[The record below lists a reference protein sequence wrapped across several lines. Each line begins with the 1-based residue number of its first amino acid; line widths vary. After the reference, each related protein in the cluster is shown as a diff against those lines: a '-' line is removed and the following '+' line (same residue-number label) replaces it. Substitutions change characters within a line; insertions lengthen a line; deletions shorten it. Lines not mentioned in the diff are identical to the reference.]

1 MHEVAETRDVVDDGE
16 GCPHDGCD
24 AVPVGGGAMNVV
36 ETTNGAVRGQTAA
49 GVVPVREYLGIPYA
63 APPVGDRRWRPPQP
77 AESWSGVRQ
86 CTAFGAACPQ
96 RPGAFTGNRAID
108 PGAMDEDCLYLNVWT
123 PAEHPRDKLPV
134 MVWIHGGAFAI
145 GAASMPIYRGAALAR
160 RGVVVVS
167 FNYRL
172 GPFGF
177 MASEPLA
184 DEAEGGGSGNYG
196 LLDQV
201 AALRWVQDSI
211 ARFGGDPERV
221 TIFGES
227 AGAFS
232 VCRLMVSPAAAGLF
246 QRAIAESGGPCGDWL
261 MPRGRL
267 SSLARAYRQWARAVD
282 RAGLPDARPAAALA
296 GMRALSPQRLLD
308 VTAPSLAVVGGM
320 QFGPV
325 VDGWVIPDD
334 PVRLFDQ
341 GRMSAVP
348 FLTGSNAREGTLFL
362 RSGAVTRRQYRL
374 LLYEVFGARRKDVE
388 QLFPAR
394 RDDDVHEALERLLT
408 VVFMESASRFA
419 AAAVRRAG
427 QPAWVYRFTRVP
439 PTAMGRELGCHHGAE
454 IDYVLGNL
462 DEPPA
467 GDDTA
472 GSCFGPLDRQLSDA
486 MQRYWVAFADRGE
499 PAVPGLPRWEQYAA
513 GHAEGGLTDAADGAR
528 VEGDRGGPDRVEGD
542 RGGPDRVEG
551 DRGGPDRVEGDRCP
565 RAMVLGEHVQMAP
578 DVDVLGVD
586 LGELIW
592 REGRR
597 GLPTDRVV
605 DAVLRAAAALRAG
618 GSRG

>member
-1 MHEVAETRDVVDDGE
+1 MHETSDALGAVDDGE
-16 GCPHDGCD
+16 GWPRDGCE
-24 AVPVGGGAMNVV
+24 AVPVGDGAMNVV
-36 ETTNGAVRGQTAA
+36 ETTHGAVIGRAA
-49 GVVPVREYLGIPYA
+49 ESVVPVREYLGIPYA
-63 APPVGDRRWRPPQP
+63 APPVGGRRWRPPQP
-77 AESWSGVRQ
+77 AEPWSGVRR

-108 PGAMDEDCLYLNVWT
+108 PRAMDEDCLYLNVWT
-123 PAEHPRDKLPV
+123 PAEHPLDKLPV

-184 DEAEGGGSGNYG
+184 DEAEAGGSGNYG
-196 LLDQV
+196 LLDQI
-201 AALRWVQDSI
+201 AALHWVQDTI
-211 ARFGGDPERV
+211 AGFGGDPEKV

-246 QRAIAESGGPCGDWL
+246 HGAIAESGGPCGDWL
-261 MPRGRL
+261 MPRGRVA
-267 SSLARAYRQWARAVD
+267 SLDRAYRQWARAVD
-282 RAGLPDARPAAALA
+282 AAGLKSARPAAALA
-296 GMRALSPQRLLD
+296 GMRALSPQRLLEI
-308 VTAPSLAVVGGM
+308 TAPSLAIVGGM

-334 PVRLFDQ
+334 PVTLVDQ

-362 RSGAVTRRQYRL
+362 RSTGALKRRQYRL
-374 LLYEVFGARRKDVE
+374 LLYEVFGERRKDVE
-388 QLFPAR
+388 RLFPAR
-394 RDDDVHEALERLLT
+394 CDDDVHEALQRLLT

-439 PTAMGRELGCHHGAE
+439 PTPIGRELGCHHGAE

-462 DEPPA
+462 DEPS
-467 GDDTA
+467 GGGDTA
-472 GSCFGPLDRQLSDA
+472 GPREAATAHSGVAADAPGFGPLDRQLSDA
-486 MQRYWVAFADRGE
+486 MQRYWVAFADSGD
-499 PAVPGLPRWEQYAA
+499 PTVAGLPRWEQYAA
-513 GHAEGGLTDAADGAR
+513 GHG
-528 VEGDRGGPDRVEGD
+528 EGDHGGSDRIEVD
-542 RGGPDRVEG
+542 GG
-551 DRGGPDRVEGDRCP
+551 P
-565 RAMVLGEHVQMAP
+565 RAMVLGEHVHMAP

-586 LGELIW
+586 LGERIW
-592 REGRR
+592 REGRC
-597 GLPTDRVV
+597 GLPADRVV
-605 DAVLRAAAALRAG
+605 DAVLRAAAAFHTG

>member
-1 MHEVAETRDVVDDGE
+1 MHEVTETPNTVDDGE
-16 GCPHDGCD
+16 GRPRDGCE
-24 AVPVGGGAMNVV
+24 AVPVGGGAMNAV
-36 ETTNGAVRGQTAA
+36 ETPDGAVRGQTAA

-63 APPVGDRRWRPPQP
+63 APPVGGRRWRPPQP
-77 AESWSGVRQ
+77 VDPWSGVRR
-86 CTAFGAACPQ
+86 CTAFGPACPQ

-108 PGAMDEDCLYLNVWT
+108 PRAMDEDCLYLNVWT
-123 PAEHPRDKLPV
+123 PAEHPRDRLPV

-145 GAASMPIYRGAALAR
+145 GAASMPIYRGAELAR

-172 GPFGF
+172 GPLGF

-184 DEAEGGGSGNYG
+184 DEAENGGSGNYG

-201 AALRWVQDSI
+201 AALRWVRDTI
-211 ARFGGDPERV
+211 ARFGGDPEKV

-246 QRAIAESGGPCGDWL
+246 HGAIAESGGPCGDWL
-261 MPRGRL
+261 MPRGRV
-267 SSLARAYRQWARAVD
+267 SSLDRAYRQWARAVEA
-282 RAGLPDARPAAALA
+282 AGLKGARPAAALA
-296 GMRALSPQRLLD
+296 GMRALPPQRLLEI
-308 VTAPSLAVVGGM
+308 TAPSLAIVGGM

-334 PVRLFDQ
+334 PVTLFDQ

-362 RSGAVTRRQYRL
+362 RSTPALDRRRYRL
-374 LLYEVFGARRKDVE
+374 LLYEIFGARRKDVE
-388 QLFPAR
+388 RLFPAR

-427 QPAWVYRFTRVP
+427 RPAWVYRFTHVP

-454 IDYVLGNL
+454 IDYVFGNL
-462 DEPPA
+462 EESPG

-472 GSCFGPLDRQLSDA
+472 DPQAAGGAAHGGVVADAPGFGPLDRQLSDA

-499 PAVPGLPRWEQYAA
+499 PTVPDLPRWEQYAA
-513 GHAEGGLTDAADGAR
+513 GDAEGGPADAA
-528 VEGDRGGPDRVEGD
+528 EGL
-542 RGGPDRVEG
+542 
-551 DRGGPDRVEGDRCP
+551 
-565 RAMVLGEHVQMAP
+565 RAMVLGERVHMAP

-586 LGELIW
+586 LGERIW

-597 GLPTDRVV
+597 GLPADGVV
-605 DAVLRAAAALRAG
+605 DAVLRAAAALHAG